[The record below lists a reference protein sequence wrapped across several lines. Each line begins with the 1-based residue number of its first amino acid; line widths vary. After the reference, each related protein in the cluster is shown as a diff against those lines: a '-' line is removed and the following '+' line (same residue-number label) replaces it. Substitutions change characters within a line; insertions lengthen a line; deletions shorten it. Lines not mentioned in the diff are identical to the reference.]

1 MRAAWRGLGLRG
13 RLSLSIGALLLIA
26 FGAVFA
32 FVRGEMADES
42 HIINREE
49 VREHRAASAGTD
61 RGESQRISP
70 ISDAQEEVERT
81 FLIVGGIALVAALIG
96 GYLIAAR
103 TASPLRRMAATSE
116 EVSSGDLTPRLH
128 GEPAAAPELR
138 ALIAGFNRMLER
150 LDLAFSRQ
158 RRFVSDASHELRTP
172 LTAIRGQLEV
182 LAGGPDASAEEAS
195 RVKAVT
201 LAEVERMEGMV
212 GELLVLAQ
220 LDERSELES
229 RQVDLAALL
238 RELAAADA
246 SGVEL
251 GELVEGHVAGSPDLL
266 ARVVRNLLA
275 NAHRHAGEAGRVALS
290 ATAAGG
296 RVTVRV
302 DDDGPGVP
310 AAERERIFERFH
322 RVDSARGRGSG
333 GSGLGLAIS
342 REVVAAHGGR
352 IWVEDSPLGG
362 ARAAFE
368 LPGFTPRGL
377 RELSS
382 DA

>member
-1 MRAAWRGLGLRG
+1 MRAAWRELGLRA
-13 RLSLSIGALLLIA
+13 RLTLSIGALVLIA
-26 FGAVFA
+26 FGVVFA

-49 VREHRAASAGTD
+49 VREHRAASAGTTVD
-61 RGESQRISP
+61 EGHGISP

-103 TASPLRRMAATSE
+103 TASPLRRMAATAE
-116 EVSSGDLTPRLH
+116 EVRSGDLTPRLRE
-128 GEPAAAPELR
+128 EPAAAPELR

-172 LTAIRGQLEV
+172 LTAIRGQIEV
-182 LAGGPDASAEEAS
+182 PASVPEVGVEEVQ

-201 LAEVERMEGMV
+201 LAEVEQMERLV
-212 GELLVLAQ
+212 EELLALAQ
-220 LDERSELES
+220 LDERSEIEVS
-229 RQVDLAALL
+229 QVDLAALL
-238 RELAAADA
+238 RELAGTDS

-251 GELVEGHVAGSPDLL
+251 GDLAEGHIAGNPELI

-275 NAHRHAGEAGRVALS
+275 NARRHAGDSGRVIVS
-290 ATAAGG
+290 ASAANG
-296 RVTVRV
+296 RATVCV

-310 AAERERIFERFH
+310 PAERERIFERFH
-322 RVDSARGRGSG
+322 RVDSARGRESG

-342 REVVAAHGGR
+342 REIVEAHGGR
-352 IWVEDSPLGG
+352 IWVENSALGG

-368 LPGFTPRGL
+368 LPGFTP
-377 RELSS
+377 EP
-382 DA
+382 

>member
-1 MRAAWRGLGLRG
+1 M
-13 RLSLSIGALLLIA
+13 LIA
-26 FGAVFA
+26 FGVVFVVVHA
-32 FVRGEMADES
+32 EMADES
-42 HIINREE
+42 HVINREE
-49 VREHRAASAGTD
+49 VREQRPAGVGEETD
-61 RGESQRISP
+61 ESQRISP

-81 FLIVGGIALVAALIG
+81 FLIVGGIALVAALLG

-103 TASPLRRMAATSE
+103 TASPLRRMAATAE
-116 EVSSGDLTPRLH
+116 EVRAGDLTPRLRE
-128 GEPAAAPELR
+128 EPAAAPELR

-182 LAGGPDASAEEAS
+182 LAADPDAGVEEVR

-201 LAEVERMEGMV
+201 LAEVERMERLV
-212 GELLVLAQ
+212 EELLALAQ
-220 LDERSELES
+220 LDERSAMEVS
-229 RQVDLAALL
+229 QVDLAALL

-251 GELVEGHVAGSPDLL
+251 GELAERHVAGSPELL

-275 NAHRHAGEAGRVALS
+275 NARRHAGRVR
-290 ATAAGG
+290 AGG
-296 RVTVRV
+296 PERDGRGRRVTICV

-322 RVDSARGRGSG
+322 RVDSARGRDSG

-342 REVVAAHGGR
+342 REIVEAHGGR
-352 IWVEDSPLGG
+352 IWVEDSAARRRPSCL
-362 ARAAFE
+362 RAARVR
-368 LPGFTPRGL
+368 TP
-377 RELSS
+377 ES
-382 DA
+382 

>member
-1 MRAAWRGLGLRG
+1 MRAAWRELGLRA
-13 RLSLSIGALLLIA
+13 RLTLSIGALVLIA
-26 FGAVFA
+26 FGVVFV

-42 HIINREE
+42 HIIHREE
-49 VREHRAASAGTD
+49 AREHRAAGAGSEV
-61 RGESQRISP
+61 GESQRISP

-81 FLIVGGIALVAALIG
+81 FLVVGGIALAAALIG

-103 TASPLRRMAATSE
+103 AASPLRRMAATAE
-116 EVSSGDLTPRLH
+116 EVRSGDLTPRLRE
-128 GEPAAAPELR
+128 EPAAAPELQ

-172 LTAIRGQLEV
+172 LTAIRGQIEV
-182 LAGGPDASAEEAS
+182 LASAPGASAEEVQ

-201 LAEVERMEGMV
+201 LAEVERMERLV
-212 GELLVLAQ
+212 EELLALAQ
-220 LDERSELES
+220 LDERSEIEVS
-229 RQVDLAALL
+229 QVDLAALL
-238 RELAAADA
+238 RELAGADS

-251 GELVEGHVAGSPDLL
+251 GDLAEGYIAGSSELI

-275 NAHRHAGEAGRVALS
+275 NARRHAGDSGRVILS
-290 ATAAGG
+290 ASAANG
-296 RVTVRV
+296 RVIVCV

-310 AAERERIFERFH
+310 PGERERIFERFH

-342 REVVAAHGGR
+342 REIVEAHSGR
-352 IWVEDSPLGG
+352 IWVENSALGG

-368 LPGFTPRGL
+368 LPGFTP
-377 RELSS
+377 ES
-382 DA
+382 

>member
-1 MRAAWRGLGLRG
+1 MRAAWTRLGLRA
-13 RLSLSIGALLLIA
+13 RLALSIGMLVLIA
-26 FGAVFA
+26 FGVVFV
-32 FVRGEMADES
+32 FVRAEMADES
-42 HIINREE
+42 QVINREE
-49 VREHRAASAGTD
+49 AREHRAPTGGADAD
-61 RGESQRISP
+61 ESQRISP

-81 FLIVGGIALVAALIG
+81 FLIVGGIALVAALLG

-103 TASPLRRMAATSE
+103 TASPLRRMAATAE
-116 EVSSGDLTPRLH
+116 EVRSGDLTPRLQE
-128 GEPAAAPELR
+128 EPAAAPELR

-182 LAGGPDASAEEAS
+182 LAANPDAGVEEVR
-195 RVKAVT
+195 RVKTVT
-201 LAEVERMEGMV
+201 LAEVERMERMV
-212 GELLVLAQ
+212 EELLALAQ
-220 LDERSELES
+220 LDERTEMDVS
-229 RQVDLAALL
+229 QVDLPALL

-251 GELVEGHVAGSPDLL
+251 GGLAQRHVAGSPELL

-275 NAHRHAGEAGRVALS
+275 NARRHAGESGRVVLS
-290 ATAAGG
+290 ATAADG
-296 RVTVRV
+296 RVTICV
-302 DDDGPGVP
+302 DDDGPGIP

-322 RVDSARGRGSG
+322 RVDSARDRESG

-342 REVVAAHGGR
+342 RKIVEAHGGR
-352 IWVEDSPLGG
+352 IWVEDSALGG

-368 LPGFTPRGL
+368 LPGFTPD
-377 RELSS
+377 S
-382 DA
+382 

>member
-1 MRAAWRGLGLRG
+1 MRAAWTGLGLRG
-13 RLSLSIGALLLIA
+13 RLTLSIGTLVLVA
-26 FGAVFA
+26 FGVVFV

-49 VREHRAASAGTD
+49 AQEHRAASAVAEA
-61 RGESQRISP
+61 GESPTISP

-81 FLIVGGIALVAALIG
+81 FLIVGGIALVAALVG

-103 TASPLRRMAATSE
+103 TASPLRRMAATTE
-116 EVSSGDLTPRLH
+116 EVRSGDLTPRLRE
-128 GEPAAAPELR
+128 EPAAAPELR

-150 LDLAFSRQ
+150 LDRAFSRQ

-182 LAGGPDASAEEAS
+182 LAGSPDASAEEVR
-195 RVKAVT
+195 RVKTVT
-201 LAEVERMEGMV
+201 LAEVGRMERMVE
-212 GELLVLAQ
+212 ELLALAQ
-220 LDERSELES
+220 LDERSGMEVS
-229 RQVDLAALL
+229 QVDLTALL

-246 SGVEL
+246 TGIEL
-251 GELVEGHVAGSPDLL
+251 GELAEGHIAGSPELL

-275 NAHRHAGEAGRVALS
+275 NARRYAGDSGRVVLS
-290 ATAAGG
+290 ATAADG

-302 DDDGPGVP
+302 DDDGPGIP
-310 AAERERIFERFH
+310 PAERERIFERFH

-342 REVVAAHGGR
+342 REIVAVHGGR
-352 IWVEDSPLGG
+352 IWVDDSALGG
-362 ARAAFE
+362 ARVAFE
-368 LPGFTPRGL
+368 LPGFAP
-377 RELSS
+377 
-382 DA
+382 A

>member
-13 RLSLSIGALLLIA
+13 RLTLLIGALVLVA
-26 FGAVFA
+26 FGVVFA

-42 HIINREE
+42 NIIKREE
-49 VREHRAASAGTD
+49 AREHRTTGDGAVE
-61 RGESQRISP
+61 ESQKISP

-81 FLIVGGIALVAALIG
+81 FLIAGGAALVAALIG

-103 TASPLRRMAATSE
+103 TASPLRRMAATAE
-116 EVSSGDLTPRLH
+116 GIRSGDLTPRLH
-128 GEPAAAPELR
+128 QEPAAAPELR
-138 ALIAGFNRMLER
+138 ALIAAFNRMLDR

-172 LTAIRGQLEV
+172 LTVIRGQLEV
-182 LAGGPDASAEEAS
+182 LAGDFRADVEEVR
-195 RVKAVT
+195 RVKTVT
-201 LAEVERMEGMV
+201 LAEVERMEALIE
-212 GELLVLAQ
+212 ELLALAQ
-220 LDERSELES
+220 LDERSEIEMS
-229 RQVDLAALL
+229 QVDLAALL

-251 GELVEGHVAGSPDLL
+251 GELAEGHIAASSELL

-275 NAHRHAGEAGRVALS
+275 NARRHAGDSGRVVLS

-296 RVTVRV
+296 LVTVGV

-310 AAERERIFERFH
+310 PAERERIFERFH
-322 RVDSARGRGSG
+322 RVDSARGRDSG

-342 REVVAAHGGR
+342 REVVDAHGGR

-368 LPGFTPRGL
+368 LPGFAPG
-377 RELSS
+377 S
-382 DA
+382 

>member
-1 MRAAWRGLGLRG
+1 VRTVWTGLGLRA
-13 RLSLSIGALLLIA
+13 RLALSIGLLVLVA
-26 FGAVFA
+26 FGAVFV
-32 FVRGEMADES
+32 FVRSEMADES

-49 VREHRAASAGTD
+49 AREHRAPGAGTEP
-61 RGESQRISP
+61 GEEQRISP

-81 FLIVGGIALVAALIG
+81 FFIVGGLALLAALAG

-103 TASPLRRMAATSE
+103 TASPLRRMAATAE
-116 EVSSGDLTPRLH
+116 EVRSGDLTPRLRE
-128 GEPAAAPELR
+128 EPAAAPELR
-138 ALIAGFNRMLER
+138 ALITGFNRMLDR

-182 LAGGPDASAEEAS
+182 LAGSPDASAEEVQ
-195 RVKAVT
+195 RVKTVA
-201 LAEVERMEGMV
+201 LAEVRRMEAMV
-212 GELLVLAQ
+212 EELLALAQ
-220 LDERSELES
+220 LDERSEMEVS
-229 RQVDLAALL
+229 QVDLASLL
-238 RELAAADA
+238 RELAGADA

-251 GELVEGHVAGSPDLL
+251 GELAGGQVVGSPDLI

-275 NAHRHAGEAGRVALS
+275 NARRHARDPGRVVLS
-290 ATAAGG
+290 AAAGDG
-296 RVTVRV
+296 RVTVAV

-310 AAERERIFERFH
+310 PAERERVFERFH
-322 RVDSARGRGSG
+322 RADPARGRDSG

-342 REVVAAHGGR
+342 REIVEAHGGR

-362 ARAAFE
+362 ARVAFE
-368 LPGFTPRGL
+368 LPAFRAETL
-377 RELSS
+377 RKLSP